1 MPTPDPT
8 PGTAPGPAFR
18 TPTALARTRCPIGTA
33 RSGRVRRLVR
43 GLTALLSADWT
54 VSVHDG
60 PLVVCT
66 YPPTRLPA
74 AWSLARATRRCWPGW
89 QTRLSAQQRGRGG

>member
-33 RSGRVRRLVR
+33 RSGRARRLVR
-43 GLTALLSADWT
+43 ELTALLSADWT

-60 PLVVCT
+60 PIVVCT

-74 AWSLARATRRCWPGW
+74 AWSLARAVRRCWPDW
-89 QTRLSAQQRGRGG
+89 QTRLTPPPRGRRG